1 MQPATCCSHAGF
13 VARHLQ
19 LMLWDH
25 RYRYRHGLVQKVR
38 LQYPATRVPAPRS
51 ADDAPTPSFHGLWH
65 DKKVRRR
72 VRASQQQLVR
82 DSDQT
87 PLSAQCE
94 SSRAHRGFRQIDRC
108 VRKLKRHRQGRAPLS
123 DSPKLHRKH
132 RVRSGPER
140 FRHGLLRS
148 SRATSKHRSY

>member
-1 MQPATCCSHAGF
+1 MRPAMCCSHASF
-13 VARHLQ
+13 VAHHLL

-25 RYRYRHGLVQKVR
+25 HYQYRHGLVQKVR

-51 ADDAPTPSFHGLWH
+51 ADDAPTPSFHGPLH
-65 DKKVRRR
+65 GRKVRRR
-72 VRASQQQLVR
+72 VRASQQQLVH
-82 DSDQT
+82 DFDQT
-87 PLSAQCE
+87 PLSVQCE
-94 SSRAHRGFRQIDRC
+94 NSRAHRGFRQIDRC
-108 VRKLKRHRQGRAPLS
+108 VRKLKQHRQGQVPLS

-132 RVRSGPER
+132 RVHSGPER